1 MLARLRALVGGRKPT
16 AAPAVAV
23 TDELPV
29 EVATV
34 IAGASFMDRG
44 ADEEGNPRLVITLA
58 GGGGFRYSR
67 DDAAAWLK
75 RAWPSLNEAQTAR
88 AVKLL
93 ASRVAEINRLPSG
106 GHREGERWADWKP
119 NRSAWYGE

>member
-1 MLARLRALVGGRKPT
+1 MLKSIRTWFGGRQ
-16 AAPAVAV
+16 AATPAAS
-23 TDELPV
+23 DELPA

-34 IAGASFMDRG
+34 IAGASFLDRG
-44 ADEEGNPRLVITLA
+44 ADDEGNPRLVITLA

-93 ASRVAEINRLPSG
+93 ASRVAEINRLPVASE
-106 GHREGERWADWKP
+106 RSGERWSDWKP
-119 NRSAWYGE
+119 LRAPSIEV